1 MQNAQTGT
9 RSTKVRFL
17 FPFKKPNHPPRF
29 SFAAYIHLPLTH
41 SELLNFCNFLYSLLS
56 DTAQELFYTNSE
68 VRC

>member
-1 MQNAQTGT
+1 MPKLGRARRKSGFYF
-9 RSTKVRFL
+9 RLRE
-17 FPFKKPNHPPRF
+17 PNHLPKF
-29 SFAAYIHLPLTH
+29 SFAAYIHPPITH